1 MRLVLGF
8 QDVAYKDIR
17 TNKSPLPKT
26 TKHRLS
32 QNPSKA
38 QLSYGEGKTTL
49 GVALSLEERY
59 KIVETF
65 YDMEEDF
72 IINLIEEQMEEELNE
87 VLTMET
93 TATQIKGLSTEET
106 DKIETRF
113 KQNLR
118 RRRYD
123 GVIPGVPTQTSLKGV
138 SHLFMKPYARHGFR
152 PSFIDTGLYM
162 NSFREGLTHD

>member
-1 MRLVLGF
+1 
-8 QDVAYKDIR
+8 
-17 TNKSPLPKT
+17 
-26 TKHRLS
+26 
-32 QNPSKA
+32 
-38 QLSYGEGKTTL
+38 
-49 GVALSLEERY
+49 
-59 KIVETF
+59 
-65 YDMEEDF
+65 
-72 IINLIEEQMEEELNE
+72 MEEELNE

-162 NSFREGLTHD
+162 NSFRAWVEKD